1 MTRHMT
7 RCIGSLIALS
17 NLSRRGTGKVHVTPI
32 TQGSDFRL
40 VLAPSVSFEKS
51 STIGGTFLSQNVPV
65 CGWSLE
71 FNVVSDVDVFLSKT
85 QVWFT
90 LRHCCHF
97 IIFVLC
103 CLENSWQIE
112 KRLCVLALG
121 TTSRIIGRGKCSS
134 AVEVC

>member
-1 MTRHMT
+1 MVTRHMT

-97 IIFVLC
+97 NISVLHC
-103 CLENSWQIE
+103 CKSGQTID
-112 KRLCVLALG
+112 
-121 TTSRIIGRGKCSS
+121 TTRI
-134 AVEVC
+134 VFW